1 MASSKSER
9 VFSVA
14 GNVVTQKRAY
24 LTPEKVEAWV
34 IVKSNFGLLRDMGFQ
49 NKWEV
54 NVWLIDLF
62 LFASQ
67 NQSLLVRVE
76 Y

>member
-1 MASSKSER
+1 MASSKSEQ

-14 GNVVTQKRAY
+14 GNVVTQKWAC
-24 LTPEKVEAWV
+24 LTPEEVES
-34 IVKSNFGLLRDMGFQ
+34 IVKANLGLFKRDMGFQ

-67 NQSLLVRVE
+67 NQLLLVRVE